1 MHKHKT
7 FIEAMRE
14 HPFLY
19 DVSYPAYHNDKKDN
33 AGIQISQQIKNEQAI
48 AYIFII
54 YFKHWLTKITIG
66 GSKSAAGEIVYVVK
80 RVGIF

>member
-48 AYIFII
+48 AYIYLLYISN
-54 YFKHWLTKITIG
+54 IG
-66 GSKSAAGEIVYVVK
+66 LLRSRSEVQNPPPAK
-80 RVGIF
+80 